1 MPALDRDTYLSSRVD
16 DQLSW
21 LSRASKNN
29 KRVFLSMR
37 IFEILLGTSITI
49 FSPFANKVG
58 WAPLAIAVAG
68 GGIALSGG
76 WLALCRNQE
85 NWVRYRSLNEAL
97 IREKYLYLTRTSP
110 YQHEDTAVRCF
121 VTAVEALLL
130 EERTG
135 WAKQI
140 SQQDEE
146 HGAVTQSVASS
157 EAESG

>member
-1 MPALDRDTYLSSRVD
+1 MPALDQNTYLSSRVD

-21 LSRASKNN
+21 LSRASKAN

-97 IREKYLYLTRTSP
+97 KCEKYLFLTGSP
-110 YQHEDTAVRCF
+110 PYDDNDEQKSFTRF
-121 VTAVEALLL
+121 VAATEALMSG
-130 EERTG
+130 ERAG
-135 WAKQI
+135 WAKLV
-140 SQQDEE
+140 SQKADA
-146 HGAVTQSVASS
+146 GAAGTPPA
-157 EAESG
+157 AGES